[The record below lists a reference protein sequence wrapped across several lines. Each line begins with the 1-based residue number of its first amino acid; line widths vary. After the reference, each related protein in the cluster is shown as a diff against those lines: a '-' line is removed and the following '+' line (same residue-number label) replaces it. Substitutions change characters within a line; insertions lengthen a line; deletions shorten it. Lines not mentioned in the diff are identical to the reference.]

1 MCGIVGF
8 IGSRPA
14 KPILLDGLLTLEYR
28 GYDSAGLALLNREG
42 TDFLVTRCVGQVSGL
57 VAATQGKGETETQ
70 GIAHTRWA
78 THGVPSEINAHPH
91 RAGDLVLVHNGIIEN
106 YAELREELS
115 EKGIRFES
123 QTDTE
128 VFAQLIEFERKKAM
142 GDAGL
147 VNFRSAPVAQRRDI
161 IFKAFRS
168 AVSKTQGHYSA
179 IFIVLGLEGELFGIQ
194 NGAPLVAATFADGM
208 LVASD
213 LQAILPYEKEVLFLK
228 PGTILHLAEG
238 KLHAFTAQ
246 DLAPIKYQTTKI
258 EWNQDKVAKD
268 GFDHFMLKEIHQQ
281 PMVVADTLSGRM
293 PTEDSDEF
301 IWDNP
306 KAHQALWKNAK
317 RVVLVACG
325 TSYYAAMV
333 AKYHF
338 ERWARLSVEVDL
350 ASEFRYRQ
358 PVLEPG
364 TVVGFLS
371 QSGETA
377 DTLAALRMTNEM
389 GLTTF
394 SICNVPESSIMRE
407 AAFEYSIKAGPEIGV
422 ASTKAF
428 TAQLTV
434 LAALALDVA
443 MLRGV
448 SKEKRE
454 QIKEQMAS
462 LARLPHDMER
472 LLTRADEFKELGAS
486 LASKKT
492 LMYLGRTAM
501 YPISLEGALKVKE
514 ISYIHAEGYAAGE
527 LKHGPI
533 AMVDSNLAA
542 IVLAPDDEV
551 MRKTLSNLEEIKTRN
566 CMVIGVGDESNKD
579 LRELSDV
586 FVPMPPCSV
595 VVAPMLYVVVMQLLA
610 YGLALKL
617 DRNIDKPRNLAK
629 SVTVE

>member
-8 IGSRPA
+8 IGNRPA
-14 KPILLDGLLTLEYR
+14 KPILLDGLLALEYR
-28 GYDSAGLALLNREG
+28 GYDSAGVALLNQQKS
-42 TDFLVTRCVGQVSGL
+42 DFLVKRCVGPVAGL
-57 VAATQGKGETETQ
+57 VAATKGVGEVETQ

-106 YAELREELS
+106 YAELRESLS
-115 EKGIRFES
+115 EQGVHFES

-128 VFAQLIEFERKKAM
+128 VFAQLIESERKMALKEL
-142 GDAGL
+142 GL
-147 VNFRSAPVAQRRDI
+147 KDFKSLDLAARRSLI
-161 IFKAFRS
+161 LKAFHS
-168 AVSKTQGHYSA
+168 AVLKTQGHYSA
-179 IFIVLGLEGELFGIQ
+179 IFMVLGLEGELFGIQ
-194 NGAPLVAATFADGM
+194 NGAPLVAATFKDGM

-213 LQAILPYEKEVLFLK
+213 LQAILPYEKSVSFVN
-228 PGTILHLAEG
+228 PGTMLHFESG
-238 KLHAFTAQ
+238 NVHAMSSES
-246 DLAPIKYQTTKI
+246 LEPIALKKTKI

-268 GFDHFMLKEIHQQ
+268 GFEHFMLKEIHQQ
-281 PMVVADTLSGRM
+281 PMVVADTLTGRL
-293 PTEDSDEF
+293 PNEDSEYF

-306 KAHQALWKNAK
+306 KAHEALWKNAK

-325 TSYYAAMV
+325 TSYYASMV
-333 AKYHF
+333 AKYFF
-338 ERWARLSVEVDL
+338 EKWARLSVEVDL

-377 DTLAALRMTNEM
+377 DTLAALRMVNEL

-394 SICNVPESSIMRE
+394 SICNVPGSSIMRE

-443 MLRGV
+443 LHRGV
-448 SKEKRE
+448 SKSHRE
-454 QIKEQMAS
+454 EIKKEMSS

-472 LLTRADEFKELGAS
+472 LLSRADEFKKLGAS

-492 LMYLGRTAM
+492 LMYLGRGPM
-501 YPISLEGALKVKE
+501 YPISLEGALKIKE

-533 AMVDSNLAA
+533 AMVDANLAA
-542 IVLAPDDEV
+542 IVLAPDDEFT
-551 MRKTLSNLEEIKTRN
+551 RKTMSNLEEIKTRG
-566 CMVIGVGDESNKD
+566 CVVIGVGDEANRD
-579 LRELSDV
+579 LQKLSDV
-586 FVPMPPCSV
+586 FVGIPKCSSAT
-595 VVAPMLYVVVMQLLA
+595 APMMYVIVMQLLA
-610 YGLALKL
+610 YGLAHELG
-617 DRNIDKPRNLAK
+617 REIDKPRNLAK